1 MSAKCGRVVNPQL
14 PRKEKKMAPKS
25 NKKVTGK
32 IKLQIEAGKA
42 NPSPPVG
49 PALGQK
55 GVNIM
60 DFCKQFNERTA
71 SQAGY
76 IIPVVIDVYEDRS
89 FDFVIKSPPAA
100 VLIKK
105 ELNLPKGSAVPNKN
119 KVAEI
124 TQEQLEK
131 IAKIKMN
138 DLNATTLEAA
148 VEMIKGSARAMG
160 VTVKQ

>member
-1 MSAKCGRVVNPQL
+1 
-14 PRKEKKMAPKS
+14 MAPKS

-60 DFCKQFNERTA
+60 DFCKQFNEKTA
-71 SQAGY
+71 SQAGF

-89 FDFVIKSPPAA
+89 FSFVTKSPPAA

-105 ELNLPKGSAVPNKN
+105 ALNLPKGSSVPNKT
-119 KVAEI
+119 KVGQI
-124 TQEQLEK
+124 TRAQLEE
-131 IAKIKMN
+131 IAKTKME
-138 DLNATTLEAA
+138 DLNATILEAA
-148 VEMIKGSARAMG
+148 VKMIEGTARAMD
-160 VTVKQ
+160 VTEAE

>member
-1 MSAKCGRVVNPQL
+1 
-14 PRKEKKMAPKS
+14 MAPN

-60 DFCKQFNERTA
+60 DFCKQFNERTQ

-89 FDFVIKSPPAA
+89 FTFVTKSPPAA

-105 ELNLPKGSAVPNKN
+105 ALNLPKGSAAPNKT
-119 KVAEI
+119 KVGQI
-124 TQEQLEK
+124 TKAQLEE
-131 IAKIKMN
+131 IAKTKME
-138 DLNATTLEAA
+138 DLNATTMEAA

-160 VTVKQ
+160 VTVAE